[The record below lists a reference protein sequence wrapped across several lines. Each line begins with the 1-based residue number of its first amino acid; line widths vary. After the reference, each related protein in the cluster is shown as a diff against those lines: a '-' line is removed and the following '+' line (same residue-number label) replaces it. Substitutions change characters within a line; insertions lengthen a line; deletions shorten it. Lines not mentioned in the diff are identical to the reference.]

1 MQKLATVLVVDD
13 MSSNAQIIEAVLEDD
28 YNILLAQSGQEAL
41 DLLQTDVNIDLVL
54 LDIIMPGMDG
64 YTVCEKIKA
73 NPLTEHIPVIF
84 LTSEK
89 SEESEEKGFSVGGVD
104 YITKPIRPAILSM
117 RVKTHITLKQ
127 VQESLREMA
136 LHDQLTS
143 LYNRHYLENMGK
155 KVFAHA
161 NRHKHDL
168 GIVMLDI
175 DHFKRVNDTY
185 GHDVG
190 DIVLKE
196 LANLLL
202 KDLRE
207 EDIIARVGGEE
218 FILVLNNSNL
228 ENSLK
233 KVENLRLKIESLN
246 PNNLSITASFGITQ
260 LDDSTE
266 TFDALIKEADL
277 ALYESKNNG
286 RNRSSVFS
294 GETK

>member
-1 MQKLATVLVVDD
+1 MQNSATVLVVDD